1 MRWPKK
7 GTRVHGEWLDPAIYT
22 MDDLSSAIPCEC
34 WTEGTIVKKS
44 KNYVVIANSQ
54 YKDGSGD
61 FTVLVKGCVTKVT
74 QMI

>member
-7 GTRVHGEWLDPAIYT
+7 GTRVHVEWLDPAIYT
-22 MDDLSSAIPCEC
+22 MDALSSAIPCEC

-54 YKDGSGD
+54 YKDGSGA
-61 FTVLVKGCVTKVT
+61 FTVLVKGCVSKVT

>member
-7 GTRVHGEWLDPAIYT
+7 GTRVHVEWLDPAIYT

-34 WTEGTIVKKS
+34 GTEGTIVKKS

>member
-7 GTRVHGEWLDPAIYT
+7 GTRGHVEWRDPAIYT

-61 FTVLVKGCVTKVT
+61 FTVLVKGCGTKVT